1 MADIYLTQNRRLP
14 VLHAVLRDYSGIF
27 DLSNASAV
35 KLVAMDSGGVNKI
48 NTACTI
54 VSPATSGE
62 VTYAWA
68 AADVDTPGI
77 YFAKFMATVGGQD
90 LPFPSDGYL
99 VIQINEDPV

>member
-27 DLSNASAV
+27 DLSTASAV

-54 VSPATSGE
+54 VNPSTAGE

-68 AADVDTPGI
+68 AADVDTPGT
-77 YFAKFMATVGGQD
+77 YFAKFMATIGGQD

-99 VIQINEDPV
+99 TIQINEDPV